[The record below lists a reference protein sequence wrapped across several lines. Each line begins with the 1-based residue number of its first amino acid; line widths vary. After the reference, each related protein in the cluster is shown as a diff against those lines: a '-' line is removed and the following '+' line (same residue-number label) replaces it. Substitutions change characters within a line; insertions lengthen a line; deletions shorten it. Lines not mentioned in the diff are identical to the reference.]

1 MRRAG
6 RLEAGEFGE
15 REVEILADRLVFLLL
30 AEQFVC
36 TTHTSTSMSITR
48 LQHTL
53 VLIIVIFFQF
63 NSVYLYNANASE
75 ACTDRHLRSVQSG
88 LLTVPCTSTN
98 YGDRSFAVHGPR
110 AWNSL
115 PAELATQVLLHC
127 KINRPTVT
135 IIVHVGLQRHK
146 NYHKHME

>member
-1 MRRAG
+1 VRRAG

-63 NSVYLYNANASE
+63 NSVYITPTPPKLAPIVI
-75 ACTDRHLRSVQSG
+75 CDQSN
-88 LLTVPCTSTN
+88 LV
-98 YGDRSFAVHGPR
+98 F
-110 AWNSL
+110 
-115 PAELATQVLLHC
+115 
-127 KINRPTVT
+127 
-135 IIVHVGLQRHK
+135 
-146 NYHKHME
+146 

>member
-36 TTHTSTSMSITR
+36 TIHTSTSMSITR

-53 VLIIVIFFQF
+53 VLIIVIFF
-63 NSVYLYNANASE
+63 NLIASIYITLTPPKL
-75 ACTDRHLRSVQSG
+75 APIVICDQSN
-88 LLTVPCTSTN
+88 LV
-98 YGDRSFAVHGPR
+98 F
-110 AWNSL
+110 
-115 PAELATQVLLHC
+115 
-127 KINRPTVT
+127 
-135 IIVHVGLQRHK
+135 
-146 NYHKHME
+146 